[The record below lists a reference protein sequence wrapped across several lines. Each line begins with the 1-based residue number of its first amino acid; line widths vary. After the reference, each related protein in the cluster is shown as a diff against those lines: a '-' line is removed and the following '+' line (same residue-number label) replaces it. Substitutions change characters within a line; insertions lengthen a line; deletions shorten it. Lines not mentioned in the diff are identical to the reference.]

1 MGFGSL
7 SSQGIGGVRGALLDG
22 EEKFMEEML
31 NRFTKQQEL
40 EMMPILDEPQ
50 LKRNT
55 KAKYTLLESSQIE
68 QEIIK
73 RVNALAKE
81 HKLTKTLAQMLLIK
95 NDWDVEKIPNQLI
108 ENKDYIEKTFNF
120 KVGQANA

>member
-7 SSQGIGGVRGALLDG
+7 SAQGIGGVRGALLDG

-31 NRFTKQQEL
+31 NRFTKQQEP

-73 RVNALAKE
+73 RVNTLAKE
-81 HKLTKTLAQMLLIK
+81 HKLTKTLAQMILIK
-95 NDWDVEKIPNQLI
+95 NDWDVEKISNQLI